1 MVNIISPI
9 TSLENHQTATT
20 QLVKKVYKRPGHH
33 LIKSFCSPRPTHAMR
48 HLMEFQDEILWFLL
62 ATFGVFVP
70 LAATNKRLHTLAM
83 NINAST
89 MKNSLRLD
97 FDKLPVCCIPGIMLH
112 PWMQFT
118 TILYSKY
125 AILEAETLQ
134 EITKHP
140 WKKIIMWSQNSNHL
154 QDWNTTQLSNVNFW
168 WQRPRNPQ
176 FLSFCSKNL
185 QHLTLGHCAL
195 DTRELL
201 RELVKYS
208 TLKSL
213 TLRDHKITKQVC
225 YQIGTLL
232 SQLPLTCLNLY
243 RTPVGD
249 SGFKALIEH
258 VPNLRE
264 LSISTISRTPLTS
277 VIHIGLTLRHLE
289 KLDVSH
295 NNITTGASGQNLLMC
310 LALLYHLKSLNVA
323 GNTIFPEAAVQFRYA
338 TESFRTTLREL
349 NMGFMVQRTV
359 SLDQTATDALC
370 AMLTRMPLLETLNIS
385 GNNLD
390 SSNFGSYVSC
400 FTTLT
405 KMTSLILSHNNL
417 KYKEVALLGDA
428 TKKLPKL
435 KSMNLEYNK
444 LAYPSI
450 LHSCCF
456 VWHA

>member
-1 MVNIISPI
+1 
-9 TSLENHQTATT
+9 
-20 QLVKKVYKRPGHH
+20 
-33 LIKSFCSPRPTHAMR
+33 MR

-232 SQLPLTCLNLY
+232 SQLPLTCLNLD

>member
-1 MVNIISPI
+1 
-9 TSLENHQTATT
+9 
-20 QLVKKVYKRPGHH
+20 
-33 LIKSFCSPRPTHAMR
+33 
-48 HLMEFQDEILWFLL
+48 MEFQDEILWFLL

-70 LAATNKRLHTLAM
+70 LSATNKRLHTLAM

-97 FDKLPVCCIPGIMLH
+97 FDKLPVCCIPGIMSH

-118 TILYSKY
+118 TILCAKY
-125 AILEAETLQ
+125 AILRVETLQ

-140 WKKIIMWSQNSNHL
+140 WKKIILWSQNSNHL

-168 WQRPRNPQ
+168 WQRPSNPQ
-176 FLSFCSKNL
+176 FFSFCSKNL

-201 RELVKYS
+201 HELVKYS

-225 YQIGTLL
+225 HQIGTLL
-232 SQLPLTCLNLY
+232 SQLPLTSLNLD
-243 RTPVGD
+243 RTPVAD
-249 SGFKALIEH
+249 SGLKALIEN

-349 NMGFMVQRTV
+349 NLGFMVQRTV

-370 AMLTRMPLLETLNIS
+370 AMLTRMPLLESLNIG

-405 KMTSLILSHNNL
+405 NMTSLVLSHNNL
-417 KYKEVALLGDA
+417 KYKEVALLGEA

-435 KSMNLEYNK
+435 KSMNLEYNNVHV
-444 LAYPSI
+444 AESI
-450 LHSCCF
+450 IYF
-456 VWHA
+456 YGN